1 MDRLQEA
8 PIRFMLPLAIQ
19 ARPHTE
25 NPTRPMPGDHMAL
38 SMYEV
43 SIPAFIRAL
52 TNLSAILEK
61 GAAHAQ
67 AQGMDPADLIQ
78 TRLIADMDTLATQVQ
93 RASDAAKGCAARL
106 AGIDVPSF
114 ADTEATFPELQER
127 IAKTVDFLKSVR
139 PEQFEGSEARSIELK
154 LKQGA
159 IAFDGKSY
167 LLGFALPN
175 FYFHIT
181 TAYDILRHKGV
192 QIGKMDYLGAR

>member
-1 MDRLQEA
+1 
-8 PIRFMLPLAIQ
+8 
-19 ARPHTE
+19 
-25 NPTRPMPGDHMAL
+25 MAL
-38 SMYEV
+38 SMYDV

-106 AGIDVPSF
+106 AGIEVPSY
-114 ADTEATFPELQER
+114 ADNEATFPELQER
-127 IAKTVDFLKSVR
+127 IAKTVGFLESNR
-139 PEQFEGSEARSIELK
+139 AEQLEGSESRVIELK
-154 LKQGA
+154 LRQGTMT
-159 IAFDGKSY
+159 FDGKRY

-175 FYFHIT
+175 FYFHVT

-192 QIGKMDYLGAR
+192 QIGKTDYLGTR

>member
-1 MDRLQEA
+1 
-8 PIRFMLPLAIQ
+8 
-19 ARPHTE
+19 
-25 NPTRPMPGDHMAL
+25 MAL
-38 SMYEV
+38 SMYDV

-67 AQGMDPADLIQ
+67 AQGLDPADLIQ
-78 TRLIADMDTLATQVQ
+78 TRLIADMDPLSAQVQ

-106 AGIDVPSF
+106 AGIDVPSY

-127 IAKTVDFLKSVR
+127 IAKTVGFLKSIR
-139 PEQFEGSEARSIELK
+139 PEQLDGSESRVIELK
-154 LKQGA
+154 LRQGTVT
-159 IAFDGKSY
+159 FDGKSY

-192 QIGKMDYLGAR
+192 QIGKMDYLGTR

>member
-1 MDRLQEA
+1 
-8 PIRFMLPLAIQ
+8 
-19 ARPHTE
+19 
-25 NPTRPMPGDHMAL
+25 MAL
-38 SMYEV
+38 SMYDV
-43 SIPAFIRAL
+43 AIPSFIRAL

-78 TRLIADMDTLATQVQ
+78 TRLIADMDALPAQVQ

-106 AGIDVPSF
+106 AGTEVPSF
-114 ADTEATFPELQER
+114 ADNEATFAELQER
-127 IAKTVDFLKSVR
+127 IAKTVDYLKTIR
-139 PEQFEGSEARSIELK
+139 PEQLEGSESRSIELK
-154 LKQGA
+154 LRQGTMTL
-159 IAFDGKSY
+159 DGKSY

-192 QIGKMDYLGAR
+192 QIGKMDYLGTR

>member
-1 MDRLQEA
+1 
-8 PIRFMLPLAIQ
+8 
-19 ARPHTE
+19 
-25 NPTRPMPGDHMAL
+25 MAL
-38 SMYEV
+38 SMYDV
-43 SIPAFIRAL
+43 SIPAFLRAL

-127 IAKTVDFLKSVR
+127 IAKTVDFLKSIR
-139 PEQFEGSEARSIELK
+139 PEQLEGSEGRSIELK
-154 LKQGA
+154 LKQGP
-159 IAFDGKSY
+159 ITFDGKSY
-167 LLGFALPN
+167 LLGFAVPN

>member
-1 MDRLQEA
+1 
-8 PIRFMLPLAIQ
+8 
-19 ARPHTE
+19 
-25 NPTRPMPGDHMAL
+25 MAL
-38 SMYEV
+38 SMYDV

-78 TRLIADMDTLATQVQ
+78 TRLIADMDPLSAQVQ

-106 AGIDVPSF
+106 AGIEVPSY

-127 IAKTVDFLKSVR
+127 IAKTVGFLKSVR
-139 PEQFEGSEARSIELK
+139 PEQLEGSESREIELK
-154 LKQGA
+154 LRQGA
-159 IAFDGKSY
+159 VTFDGKSY

-192 QIGKMDYLGAR
+192 QIGKMDYLGSR